1 MCCDNVDSQGC
12 FDPFHIGSTV
22 VWRKKY
28 LSMKI
33 LHGLQS
39 ESADTIY
46 YDAEQTQM

>member
-1 MCCDNVDSQGC
+1 
-12 FDPFHIGSTV
+12 
-22 VWRKKY
+22 
-28 LSMKI
+28 MKI